1 MISVDNCKLHQSL
14 TLMKTIVIG
23 ITGGSGSGKTTVVKK
38 ILDFFPGN
46 EVAVISQDAYYRD
59 NSHLTLEERRKINF
73 DHPNSIEFELL
84 VKHVEA
90 LKKGQAVEEPT
101 YDYVTSSRQQ
111 KTTRIE
117 PRHIVIVEGILLF
130 TDAQIRNLCNIKV
143 YVDADSDDRLIRII
157 ERDMLERGRSA
168 QDVINRYQIVKAM
181 HEQFIAPTKRFA
193 DLIIPQGGENH
204 IAIDVLVSMIQQKLH
219 IQSKKTQVV

>member
-59 NSHLTLEERRKINF
+59 NSHLSLEERRKINF

-84 VKHVEA
+84 VKHIEA
-90 LKKGQAVEEPT
+90 LKKGQAIEEPI

-111 KTTRIE
+111 KTTKIE

-181 HEQFIAPTKRFA
+181 HEQFIEPTKRFA

>member
-1 MISVDNCKLHQSL
+1 
-14 TLMKTIVIG
+14 MKTIVIG

-90 LKKGQAVEEPT
+90 LKRGQGVEEPT
-101 YDYVTSSRQQ
+101 YDYVSSTRQQ

-181 HEQFIAPTKRFA
+181 HEQFIEPTKRFA

-219 IQSKKTQVV
+219 IQSKKTQTA

>member
-181 HEQFIAPTKRFA
+181 HEQFIEPTKRFA

-219 IQSKKTQVV
+219 IQSKKTQVA

>member
-59 NSHLTLEERRKINF
+59 NSHLSLEERRKINF

-84 VKHVEA
+84 VKHIEA
-90 LKKGQAVEEPT
+90 LKKGQAIEEPT

-181 HEQFIAPTKRFA
+181 HEQFIEPTKRFA

-219 IQSKKTQVV
+219 IQSKKKEVA

>member
-1 MISVDNCKLHQSL
+1 
-14 TLMKTIVIG
+14 
-23 ITGGSGSGKTTVVKK
+23 VVKK

-59 NSHLTLEERRKINF
+59 NSHLSLEERRKINF

-84 VKHVEA
+84 VKHIEA
-90 LKKGQAVEEPT
+90 LKKGQAIEEPT

-181 HEQFIAPTKRFA
+181 HEQFIEPTKRFA

-219 IQSKKTQVV
+219 IQSKKKEVA

>member
-46 EVAVISQDAYYRD
+46 EVALISQDAYYRD
-59 NSHLTLEERRKINF
+59 NSHLSLEERRKINF

-84 VKHVEA
+84 VKHIEA
-90 LKKGQAVEEPT
+90 LKKGQSIEEPT

-111 KTTRIE
+111 KTTKIE

-181 HEQFIAPTKRFA
+181 HEQFIEPTKRFA

>member
-59 NSHLTLEERRKINF
+59 NSHLSLEERRKINF

-84 VKHVEA
+84 VKHIEA
-90 LKKGQAVEEPT
+90 LKKGQTIEEPT

-111 KTTRIE
+111 KTTKIE

-181 HEQFIAPTKRFA
+181 HEQFIEPTKRFA

>member
-1 MISVDNCKLHQSL
+1 
-14 TLMKTIVIG
+14 MKTIVIG

-59 NSHLTLEERRKINF
+59 NSHLSLEERRKINF

-84 VKHVEA
+84 VKHIEA
-90 LKKGQAVEEPT
+90 LKKGQAIEEPT

-181 HEQFIAPTKRFA
+181 HEQFIEPTKRFA

-219 IQSKKTQVV
+219 IQSKKKEVA

>member
-1 MISVDNCKLHQSL
+1 
-14 TLMKTIVIG
+14 MKTIVIG

-181 HEQFIAPTKRFA
+181 HEQFIEPTKRFA

-219 IQSKKTQVV
+219 IQSKKTQTA

>member
-1 MISVDNCKLHQSL
+1 
-14 TLMKTIVIG
+14 MKTIVIG

-59 NSHLTLEERRKINF
+59 NSNLPLEERRKINF

-84 VKHVEA
+84 VKHIEA
-90 LKKGQAVEEPT
+90 LKKGQAIEEPT

-111 KTTRIE
+111 KTTRVE

-157 ERDMLERGRSA
+157 ERDMLERGRTA

-181 HEQFIAPTKRFA
+181 HEQFIEPTKRFA

-219 IQSKKTQVV
+219 IQSKKTQVA

>member
-1 MISVDNCKLHQSL
+1 
-14 TLMKTIVIG
+14 MKTIVIG

-59 NSHLTLEERRKINF
+59 NSHLSLEERRKINF

-84 VKHVEA
+84 VKHIEA
-90 LKKGQAVEEPT
+90 LKKGQSIEEPT

-111 KTTRIE
+111 KTTKIE

-181 HEQFIAPTKRFA
+181 HEQFIEPTKRFA

>member
-59 NSHLTLEERRKINF
+59 NSHLSLEERRKINF

-84 VKHVEA
+84 VKHIEA
-90 LKKGQAVEEPT
+90 LKKGQAIEEPT

-157 ERDMLERGRSA
+157 ERDMLERGISA

-181 HEQFIAPTKRFA
+181 HEQFIEPTKRFA

-219 IQSKKTQVV
+219 IQSKKKEVA